1 MGKVATDSNLALE
14 ECLVFLLRVAGGD
27 HAALVTH
34 TVTVAFGFF
43 LALCTPW

>member
-43 LALCTPW
+43 